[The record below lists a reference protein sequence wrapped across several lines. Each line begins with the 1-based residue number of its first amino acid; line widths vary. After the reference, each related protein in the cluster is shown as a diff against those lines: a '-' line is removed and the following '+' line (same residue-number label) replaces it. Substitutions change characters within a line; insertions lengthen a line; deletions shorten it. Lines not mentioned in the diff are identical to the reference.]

1 MIINFYLKEDNSIKE
16 DYVTISVVRNG
27 ENRIQS
33 TNAKDITDLT
43 DIEQQNIKHLIA
55 TLEKYSIEEQG
66 AVQLTYGL

>member
-55 TLEKYSIEEQG
+55 TLEKYSIEGQG
-66 AVQLTYGL
+66 AIQLTYGL